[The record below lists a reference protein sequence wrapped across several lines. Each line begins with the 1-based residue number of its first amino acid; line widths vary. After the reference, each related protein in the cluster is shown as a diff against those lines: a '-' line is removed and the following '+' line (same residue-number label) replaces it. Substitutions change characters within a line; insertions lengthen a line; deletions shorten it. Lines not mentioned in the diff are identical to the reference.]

1 MPHLGW
7 PSLWKQN
14 PSLGNTGDDMPR
26 QHLHDEGP
34 VLGSPVSQVKTSGC
48 AGYITTGHGPQVS
61 HHKAQARWTFAKK
74 TFYRSPVSTWNVLS
88 NSARACLVSAASAM
102 VTGHTLGRLFR
113 EGDKE
118 QAELGRATGR
128 LPGSLDSVAWMCLLS
143 F

>member
-26 QHLHDEGP
+26 RHLHDEGP

-61 HHKAQARWTFAKK
+61 HHKAQARWTFAK
-74 TFYRSPVSTWNVLS
+74 
-88 NSARACLVSAASAM
+88 
-102 VTGHTLGRLFR
+102 RLFT
-113 EGDKE
+113 EALSPPGMSC
-118 QAELGRATGR
+118 QT
-128 LPGSLDSVAWMCLLS
+128 LPGLVLPQQPQLW
-143 F
+143 